1 MSKPAGKGGTKD
13 RKVALLVTPQNL
25 GKSWADVLNI
35 QFIDKTAGDIRLTNN
50 RVTPQLIK
58 QNFTSLPVDAGYA
71 FNYFVKE
78 AIEQKQYELELNFE
92 NKGAGISKKQF
103 ITNGLLRYFH
113 NAFMAV
119 KPYSPL
125 LKFYIKIVKGNNSVS
140 NTPVSFSSFK
150 PVLSFELQQ
159 VGDRINIL
167 TTVHI
172 QDFTGDSLDFQR
184 FDFFLVSKY
193 EIFILSYND
202 YQTINFV
209 EATNGKAYNEKD
221 IKQAIA
227 TLEENY
233 KVKRNGFF
241 VKKQVDVA
249 PVSRI
254 FLSELNNAFLMLTPQ
269 WVYDGLVVEGP
280 FKSFQP
286 VKTSGEEIIIERNK
300 EAEEALLK
308 LIVALHPNFAT
319 QRNGYYY
326 VSFAEAQKKQWFLK
340 AYHHLLQQEIELSG
354 MDMLSHFRYSPHRIA
369 TTQSIESEAGNKLS
383 INLDVRFGEEKLN
396 LVELQKMILSGQ
408 KAVLLK
414 DGSLGILNDEW
425 LQQYG
430 HVIRHGR
437 ISTNGL
443 LEVSKFMVVSLNQGE
458 EERSLFKATLKEQ
471 WWSRWQQWQNTDTQ
485 LYDVPTT
492 VFATLRPYQQ
502 KGFEWLTLLSEIG
515 AGCCLADD
523 MGLGKT
529 LQTICF
535 LARYQML
542 HPGMVNL
549 VVAPASLLYNWQQEI
564 QKFAPVLRT
573 IVYHGN
579 SRNATDIDPDKC
591 DVLIT
596 SYGTLRSDAE
606 TLLQY
611 NYGLAV
617 LDESHNIKNPS
628 AQVTGVVQQLNAL
641 VRIALSGTPV
651 INNTFDLYSQL
662 SYSLPGMFGSREFF
676 KKEYADPIDRFQD
689 EEKIKTLQKLTAPFI
704 LRRTKEQVATDLPA
718 KTESILWCTMGTEQQ
733 NLYNEIQEQVKSNL
747 FTGIQKDGL
756 GKSKLAVIQGLL
768 KLRQICN
775 SPMLLPEEERQ
786 NISRS
791 VKTDVLMDELNNLL
805 EKHKVLV
812 FSQFTTMLNLLQAEC
827 NKQSIAHYRLDGQT
841 PLPKR
846 AEMVNAFQQD
856 DCSTNLFLISLKAGN
871 TGLTLTAAD
880 YVFLFDPYWNRA
892 TEQQAIDRT
901 HRIGQNKSVFA
912 YKIICKN
919 TIEERIIQLQ
929 NRKQKIADDLIS
941 EDDGFIKSLTE
952 EDLKFLFG

>member
-1 MSKPAGKGGTKD
+1 MRTEVSKSGTKGS
-13 RKVALLVTPQNL
+13 KTVLLVTPQNL
-25 GKSWADVLNI
+25 SKSWTDVLSI
-35 QFIDKTAGDIRLTNN
+35 QFIDKTPGNIILTNN
-50 RVTPQLIK
+50 RITPQLLK
-58 QNFTSLPVDAGYA
+58 KKFTRLPVDAAHA
-71 FNYFVKE
+71 FTYFVKE
-78 AIEQKQYELELNFE
+78 TIELKHYELEFNYE
-92 NKGAGISKKQF
+92 NKGAEISKKQF
-103 ITNGLLRYFH
+103 IANGLLRYFH

-119 KPYSPL
+119 KPYFPL
-125 LKFYIKIVKGNNSVS
+125 LKFYIKIIKDNNAIA
-140 NTPVSFSSFK
+140 NTPVSFSSYK
-150 PVLSFELQQ
+150 PVLSFELRQ
-159 VGDRINIL
+159 VRDRINIL

-184 FDFFLVSKY
+184 FEFFLVSKY
-193 EIFILSYND
+193 EIFILSYSD
-202 YQTINFV
+202 YQTISQV
-209 EATNGKAYNEKD
+209 ESNNNNTYNEAE
-221 IKQAIA
+221 IKKTIA

-233 KVKRNGFF
+233 RVNRNGFF
-241 VKKQVDVA
+241 VTKQTEIA

-254 FLSELNNAFLMLTPQ
+254 FLSELNNAFLMFTPQ
-269 WVYDGLVVEGP
+269 WVYDGILVEGP
-280 FKSFQP
+280 FKSFQS
-286 VKTSGEEIIIERNK
+286 VKAKGEEIIIERNK

-308 LIVALHPNFAT
+308 LIVALHPNFVT

-326 VSFAEAQKKQWFLK
+326 LSFAEAQKKQWFLK

-354 MDMLSHFRYSPHRIA
+354 MDMLTHFRYSPHRIA
-369 TTQSIESEAGNKLS
+369 SSQSIEQEAGSKFTLKLDFS
-383 INLDVRFGEEKLN
+383 FGVEKLN
-396 LVELQKMILSGQ
+396 LAELQKMILSGQ

-414 DGSLGILNDEW
+414 DGSLGLLNDEW

-437 ISTNGL
+437 VLANSL

-458 EERSLFKATLKEQ
+458 DERSLFKATLKEQ
-471 WWSRWQQWQNTDTQ
+471 WWNRWQQWQNTDQQ
-485 LYDVPTT
+485 LYDVPAT
-492 VFATLRPYQQ
+492 VNATLRPYQQ
-502 KGFEWLTLLSEIG
+502 KGFEWLILLSEIG

-535 LARYQML
+535 LARYQMM

-564 QKFAPVLRT
+564 QKFAPLLRT
-573 IVYHGN
+573 MVYHGINRN
-579 SRNATDIDPDKC
+579 SSDIDPDKY

-596 SYGTLRSDAE
+596 SYGTLRSDAD
-606 TLLQY
+606 TLLLY
-611 NYGLAV
+611 TYGLAI

-628 AQVTGVVQQLNAL
+628 AQVTGVVQQLNAQ

-651 INNTFDLYSQL
+651 INNTFDLFSQL
-662 SYSLPGMFGSREFF
+662 SYSLPGMFGNREFF
-676 KKEYADPIDRFQD
+676 KREYADPIDRFQD

-756 GKSKLAVIQGLL
+756 AKSKLAVIQGLL

-775 SPMLLPEEERQ
+775 SPMLLPAEERQ
-786 NISRS
+786 NISHS
-791 VKTDVLMDELNNLL
+791 VKTEVLMEELNNLL
-805 EKHKVLV
+805 GKHKVLV
-812 FSQFTTMLNLLQAEC
+812 FSQFTSMLNLLEAEC
-827 NKQSIAHYRLDGQT
+827 NKQSITHYRLDGQT
-841 PLPKR
+841 PLTKR
-846 AEMVNAFQQD
+846 AELVKAFQME
-856 DCSTNLFLISLKAGN
+856 DCTTNLFLISLKAGN

-880 YVFLFDPYWNRA
+880 YVFLFDPYWNKA

-929 NRKQKIADDLIS
+929 NRKQKIADELVS